1 MILQPDEDR
10 DGFRICRD
18 GRPDVGPETPGFPV
32 FRLPRNRIGRLRGL
46 ALHLAGAVAG
56 PRLRRPDGVGGER
69 GDGVDPEP
77 GNRKP
82 FFGYHVKMSEVK
94 SMINFE
100 ISVRSSHIHSVK
112 WRALFFRP
120 SRARALNVEPGRAYA
135 SKNIPPACFEPELFT

>member
-32 FRLPRNRIGRLRGL
+32 FRLPRNRVGRLRGL

-69 GDGVDPEP
+69 GDGVDPESKIR
-77 GNRKP
+77 NH
-82 FFGYHVKMSEVK
+82 FFDTV
-94 SMINFE
+94 
-100 ISVRSSHIHSVK
+100 
-112 WRALFFRP
+112 
-120 SRARALNVEPGRAYA
+120 
-135 SKNIPPACFEPELFT
+135 SKCLKAKCLKLKCLKLKCLLAN